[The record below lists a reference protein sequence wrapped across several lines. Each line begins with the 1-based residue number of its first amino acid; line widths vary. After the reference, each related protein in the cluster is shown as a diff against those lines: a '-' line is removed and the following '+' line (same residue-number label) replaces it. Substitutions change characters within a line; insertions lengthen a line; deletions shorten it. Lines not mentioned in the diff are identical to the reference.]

1 MKAAVRGGTRDA
13 GSRAP
18 RERYEGER
26 MRAEQI
32 SIGGIPAIL
41 YGDPAERGYLFLHGQ
56 MGRKEEA
63 EAFALAACPRG
74 HQVLSIDLPGHGAR
88 QGRGE
93 ELAPWTA
100 VPDIRAA
107 LDWAER
113 RWESI
118 SLRATSIGA
127 YFALLAFANPARA
140 LLLSPVLDMEGLI
153 LTMMSGAG
161 VSEAQL
167 RERGEIA
174 DALGRPLSWKYLC
187 WVREH
192 PVYRWACPV
201 RILWGSGDNM
211 TPREAVEAY
220 ARRQGAR
227 LTVLE
232 GGEHWFHTPEQLAAL
247 KKWEE
252 TEC

>member
-1 MKAAVRGGTRDA
+1 
-13 GSRAP
+13 
-18 RERYEGER
+18 

-41 YGDPAERGYLFLHGQ
+41 YGDPAGRGYLFLHGQ

-88 QGRGE
+88 QGRDE

-127 YFALLAFANPARA
+127 YFAMLAFANPARA

-153 LTMMSGAG
+153 LTMMYGAG

-167 RERGEIA
+167 R
-174 DALGRPLSWKYLC
+174 
-187 WVREH
+187 
-192 PVYRWACPV
+192 
-201 RILWGSGDNM
+201 
-211 TPREAVEAY
+211 
-220 ARRQGAR
+220 
-227 LTVLE
+227 
-232 GGEHWFHTPEQLAAL
+232 
-247 KKWEE
+247 
-252 TEC
+252 